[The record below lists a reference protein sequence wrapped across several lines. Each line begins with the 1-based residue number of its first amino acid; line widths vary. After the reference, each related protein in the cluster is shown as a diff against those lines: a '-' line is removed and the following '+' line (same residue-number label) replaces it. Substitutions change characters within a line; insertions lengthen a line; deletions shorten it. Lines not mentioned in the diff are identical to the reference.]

1 MSSKVNQFFK
11 NKISSMKG
19 SISDKEKE
27 LLENSVPDMSNFTL
41 DLISKTKGS
50 ISDKEMEFFKKLL
63 PNK

>member
-1 MSSKVNQFFK
+1 
-11 NKISSMKG
+11 MKG